1 MVFVFFKFLKTNLLL
16 AVLGL
21 VAVWALPLVVVS
33 GAIIMAVHWPHCG
46 GFPCCRAQF
55 LGRVGFSGCGTHA

>member
-33 GAIIMAVHWPHCG
+33 GDCSPVAVHGHLIVVASLV
-46 GFPCCRAQF
+46 AQHG
-55 LGRVGFSGCGTHA
+55 L